1 MSDGRNS
8 LKAATFKPVSGGW
21 IYRAPN
27 PWVFGDAPHYFVN
40 EAQKAQIE
48 ALIAPRRPI
57 LFVILLLGGIFGWVI
72 AVTTF
77 LWAFSGHENP
87 TTGDLA
93 IMIALIGI
101 PMLALLPVAGL
112 IQRHRMA
119 PILATAPLTSERI
132 SYAEISQNIRRATP
146 LKQSLHACIASI
158 FACFAASAAALVHLS
173 TRHFVLDAYVAL
185 WGFVAITFGSVS
197 IVWYRRTVR
206 KAAEL
211 EA

>member
-1 MSDGRNS
+1 MSDTPNN
-8 LKAATFKPVSGGW
+8 LKAATFKPVPGGW
-21 IYRAPN
+21 VFRAPN

-40 EAQKAQIE
+40 DAQKAQIE
-48 ALIAPRRPI
+48 ALIFPRRPI
-57 LFVILLLGGIFGWVI
+57 LFVILLVGGIFGWAI
-72 AVTTF
+72 AVATF

-87 TTGDLA
+87 SASDLA

-112 IQRHRMA
+112 IQRHRLA
-119 PILATAPLTSERI
+119 PILATAPLTTERI
-132 SYAEISQNIRRATP
+132 SYAEIGQNIRRATP
-146 LKQSLHACIASI
+146 LKQSLNACIASI
-158 FACFAASAAALVHLS
+158 FACLAASAAALVHLS
-173 TRHFVLDAYVAL
+173 TRHFVVDAYVAL

-197 IVWYRRTVR
+197 VVWYRRTLR